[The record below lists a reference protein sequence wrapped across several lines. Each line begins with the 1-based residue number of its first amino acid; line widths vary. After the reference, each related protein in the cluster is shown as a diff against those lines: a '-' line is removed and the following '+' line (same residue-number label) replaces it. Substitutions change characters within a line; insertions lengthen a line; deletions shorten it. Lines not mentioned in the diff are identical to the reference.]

1 METGWI
7 TRTASGFVPVSL
19 VGNER
24 LHVAFHLIMFREF
37 QTTVIDDQGH
47 FDVPADIRAR
57 IGLRKGTLLQIEE
70 HGKELVVHPLMTD
83 SERKERQLAAID
95 ALTGFLPK
103 ESKVLETLLDE
114 RKKDRERENRSFG
127 I

>member
-1 METGWI
+1 
-7 TRTASGFVPVSL
+7 
-19 VGNER
+19 
-24 LHVAFHLIMFREF
+24 MFREF